1 MSTLSLDTR
10 ADEDEWIWES
20 FRYHSRTFSLAAYL
34 LPRSVQMS
42 VATLYLYCR
51 RVDSIADQRVLEVGR
66 ERALQEVRQVRDR
79 LDETLAGRPPAET
92 VLWRRLAEVH
102 EQSSLPRGPMYE
114 LIEGALWDLEGRP
127 VVSKADLIE
136 YSNLVGGSVGAMM
149 LPFLADPE
157 RHDELE
163 PAARKLGI
171 AMQITNI
178 VRDVG
183 EDIDE
188 LDRVY
193 LPEHWLDEHNVLV
206 EALRHGRVADGYP
219 ALLEAAMEA
228 AEQRYVDSF
237 EGVAA
242 LPFRSRYG
250 IRAAA
255 RMYREIMNEVRA
267 NDYDNLGRR
276 AYVSFRR
283 KLFLLL
289 YDGYERRKH
298 RLTSDALSG
307 P

>member
-1 MSTLSLDTR
+1 MPSLSLDTR
-10 ADEDEWIWES
+10 TDEDQWIWES

-66 ERALQEVRQVRDR
+66 GRALEEVKQVRDR
-79 LDETLAGRPPAET
+79 LDDTLAGHPPDNT
-92 VLWRRLAEVH
+92 LLWRRLAEVDEH
-102 EQSSLPRGPMYE
+102 SSLPREPLYE
-114 LIEGALWDLEGRP
+114 LIEGAIWDLEDR
-127 VVSKADLIE
+127 SIETKEDLIE

-149 LPFLADPE
+149 LPFLAPSD
-157 RHDELE
+157 RHEPLE
-163 PAARKLGI
+163 SAARRLGI

-193 LPEHWLDEHNVLV
+193 LPHQWL
-206 EALRHGRVADGYP
+206 EAHDVSVDALENAHISNGYP
-219 ALLEAAMEA
+219 ELLERAMET
-228 AEQRYVDSF
+228 AEHFYRESF
-237 EGVAA
+237 DGVES
-242 LPFRSRYG
+242 LPFRSRHS

-267 NDYDNLGRR
+267 NDYDNLSQR
-276 AYVSFRR
+276 AYVSMRR
-283 KLFLLL
+283 KLSLIL
-289 YDGYERRKH
+289 YDGYDRRK
-298 RLTSDALSG
+298 RQWFEPA
-307 P
+307 

>member
-1 MSTLSLDTR
+1 MSTLSLETR
-10 ADEDEWIWES
+10 ADEDQWIWES

-66 ERALQEVRQVRDR
+66 ERALQEVKQVRDR
-79 LDETLAGRPPAET
+79 LDETLAGHPPSNT

-127 VVSKADLIE
+127 VVTETDLVE

-149 LPFLADPE
+149 LPFLAAPN
-157 RHDELE
+157 RHDDLE

-193 LPEHWLDEHNVLV
+193 LPEHWLDTCDVSPG
-206 EALRHGRVADGYP
+206 ALRAARVAEGYP
-219 ALLEAAMEA
+219 ELLEAAMA
-228 AEQRYVDSF
+228 LAEQRYEESF
-237 EGVAA
+237 EGVAV

-267 NDYDNLGRR
+267 NAYDNLSQR
-276 AYVSFRR
+276 AYVSLRR
-283 KLFLLL
+283 KLSLLV

-298 RLTSDALSG
+298 RLTSDAH
-307 P
+307 

>member
-1 MSTLSLDTR
+1 MPTLSLDSR
-10 ADEDEWIWES
+10 PDEDQWIWES

-34 LPRSVQMS
+34 LPSSVQMS

-66 ERALQEVRQVRDR
+66 EQALHEVTQIRDR
-79 LDETLAGRPPAET
+79 LDRTLAGHPPADT
-92 VLWRRLAEVH
+92 VLWRRLAEIH
-102 EQSSLPRGPMYE
+102 EQSSLPRGPMNE
-114 LIEGALWDLEGRP
+114 LIEGALWDLNGRS

-149 LPFLADPE
+149 LPFLAAPE

-163 PAARKLGI
+163 RAARKLGI

-193 LPEHWLDEHNVLV
+193 LPEKWLDAHDVSQ
-206 EALRHGRVADGYP
+206 EALRKGRTPDGYSDV
-219 ALLEAAMEA
+219 LETAMEM
-228 AEQRYVDSF
+228 AETRYRESF
-237 EGVAA
+237 EGVAS

-255 RMYREIMNEVRA
+255 RMYREILNEVRA
-267 NDYDNLGRR
+267 NDYDNLNHR

-283 KLFLLL
+283 KLFLLF
-289 YDGYERRKH
+289 YDGYERRKD
-298 RLTSDALSG
+298 RLISRAQ
-307 P
+307 

>member
-1 MSTLSLDTR
+1 MSTLSLDTG
-10 ADEDEWIWES
+10 ADEDQWIWES

-42 VATLYLYCR
+42 IATLYLYCR

-66 ERALQEVRQVRDR
+66 DRALQEVKQVRDR
-79 LDETLAGRPPAET
+79 LDQTLAGHPPSNT
-92 VLWRRLAEVH
+92 VLWRRLAEIH
-102 EQSSLPRGPMYE
+102 EQSSLPRGPMNE
-114 LIEGALWDLEGRP
+114 LIEGALWDLNGRS
-127 VVSKADLIE
+127 VASKADLIE

-149 LPFLADPE
+149 LPFLAAPE

-163 PAARKLGI
+163 PTARKLGI

-183 EDIDE
+183 EDLEE

-193 LPEHWLDEHNVLV
+193 LPEQWLNAHDVSE
-206 EALRHGRVADGYP
+206 ETLRSGRLSNNYP
-219 ALLEAAMEA
+219 ELLEATMEL
-228 AEQRYVDSF
+228 AETRYEESL
-237 EGVAA
+237 ERMAL
-242 LPFRSRYG
+242 LPFRSRFG

-267 NDYDNLGRR
+267 NDYDNLNHR

-283 KLFLLL
+283 KLSLLL

-298 RLTSDALSG
+298 RLISDAH
-307 P
+307 

>member
-1 MSTLSLDTR
+1 MPTLSLDTR
-10 ADEDEWIWES
+10 TDEDEWIWES

-66 ERALQEVRQVRDR
+66 DRALGEVKQARER
-79 LDETLAGRPPAET
+79 LDSTLAGQPPSNT
-92 VLWRRLAEVH
+92 VLWDRLAEVNEH
-102 EQSSLPRGPMYE
+102 ASLPREPMYE
-114 LIEGALWDLEGRP
+114 LIEGALWDLNGRP
-127 VVSKADLIE
+127 ISSKEDLID

-149 LPFLADPE
+149 LPFLAPSDH
-157 RHDELE
+157 HDALE
-163 PAARKLGI
+163 SPARKLGI

-193 LPEHWLDEHNVLV
+193 LPEDWLDAHGVSV
-206 EALRHGRVADGYP
+206 EALEAGQVSNGYP
-219 ALLEAAMEA
+219 ELLERAMET
-228 AEQRYVDSF
+228 AEHFYTESF
-237 EGVAA
+237 DGISS
-242 LPFRSRYG
+242 LPFRARHG

-255 RMYREIMNEVRA
+255 RMYREILNEVRD
-267 NDYDNLGRR
+267 NRYDNLSQR

-289 YDGYERRKH
+289 YDGYERRK
-298 RLTSDALSG
+298 RRTALSQ
-307 P
+307 

>member
-1 MSTLSLDTR
+1 MPTLSLDTR
-10 ADEDEWIWES
+10 TDEDQWIWES

-66 ERALQEVRQVRDR
+66 ERALQEVKQVRDR
-79 LDETLAGRPPAET
+79 LDATLAGHPPAET

-102 EQSSLPRGPMYE
+102 ERSSLPRGPMYE
-114 LIEGALWDLEGRP
+114 LIDGAIWDLEDRP
-127 VVSKADLIE
+127 VISETDLID

-149 LPFLADPE
+149 LPFLASSD
-157 RHDELE
+157 RHDALE
-163 PAARKLGI
+163 PAARQLGI

-183 EDIDE
+183 EDIEE

-193 LPEHWLDEHNVLV
+193 LPQAWLDEHDVPV
-206 EALRHGRVADGYP
+206 QALRDRQVAPGYP
-219 ALLEAAMEA
+219 SLLERAMDA
-228 AEQRYVDSF
+228 AEQRYADSF
-237 EGVAA
+237 DGVAA
-242 LPFRSRYG
+242 LPYRSRYG

-255 RMYREIMNEVRA
+255 RMYREILNEVRA
-267 NDYDNLGRR
+267 TGYDNLNQR

-283 KLFLLL
+283 KLSLLF

-298 RLTSDALSG
+298 RLKTDPA
-307 P
+307 